1 MKVNQ
6 DKCHFLSSL
15 DISEK
20 SLLPACIL
28 KKTQI
33 LKLFGVTVDRKWN
46 LKGDVIKLCDK
57 ASQKIKAL
65 ARIFPCITQTQKRLL
80 MDVYFMS
87 KSSYCSLVWMDHSRI
102 INKCIDGLHKRA
114 L

>member
-6 DKCHFLSSL
+6 DKCHFLSRL

-33 LKLFGVTVDRKWN
+33 LKLFGVTLDRKLN
-46 LKGDVIKLCDK
+46 FNEDVINLCDK

-80 MDVYFMS
+80 MDVCFMS
-87 KSSYCSLVWMDHSRI
+87 QSSHCPLVWMDHCRT
-102 INKCIDGLHKRA
+102 INKRIDGLHKRT